1 MYNSHRGIPPGPP
14 PPQPN
19 RVAELLDQVRAE
31 FEAQIGRTN
40 DTEHHRKWIPCTK
53 RASHESGTRPRH
65 IGHCGRTSRQC
76 ARSCR

>member
-19 RVAELLDQVRAE
+19 RVVELLDQVRAE

-40 DTEHHRKWIPCTK
+40 DTEHHRKSTLCT
-53 RASHESGTRPRH
+53 
-65 IGHCGRTSRQC
+65 
-76 ARSCR
+76 